1 MTDVVVIGAGISGLV
16 CAQQLT
22 QAGYSVLLVEK
33 SRGLG
38 GRVATRRLN
47 NTVADHG
54 TCYLKPK
61 GKLMRHFVELL
72 CRNNTLQVWTETLHE
87 FTPENPLPVI
97 QSSNPNHCYNSPTGV
112 STIAKF
118 LTPGLEI
125 LLNHR
130 VISIVQTVQTAQTE
144 EKTWHLIV
152 ETSDGKQEEITA
164 KALVIAIPAPQAL
177 ALVEPLGETLLGV
190 DFLEKLC
197 SVEFYSC
204 LSVMAGYS
212 PDIETL
218 LEWKAVTFKNDEVL
232 GWVGFDSSKR
242 PNPQQPV
249 FVLQSSANFAE
260 HHLDSQDLQ
269 PAAEE
274 ILQRA
279 SKLLMLPWLAT
290 PEWMQIHRWRY
301 AIPRTPLEQTSL
313 PANTNLPL
321 VCCGDW
327 CGGGVVENALVSGM
341 AAAEEINVRLGN
353 LPLPGDKFLDRDE
366 EVK

>member
-22 QAGYSVLLVEK
+22 QAGYSVLVVEK

-38 GRVATRRLN
+38 GRVATRRLHSLLHS
-47 NTVADHG
+47 TVADHG
-54 TCYLKPK
+54 TCYLRPK

-87 FTPENPLPVI
+87 LKPENPLPVI
-97 QSSNPNHCYNSPTGV
+97 QSSTPAPRYSSPTGM

-118 LTPGLEI
+118 LTSGLEI

-130 VISIVQTVQTAQTE
+130 VVSIVHSAAQTA
-144 EKTWHLIV
+144 EKTWHLIA

-177 ALVEPLGETLLGV
+177 ALVEPLGETLLSI
-190 DFLEKLC
+190 DFLDKLR
-197 SVEFYSC
+197 SVEFYPC

-212 PDIETL
+212 PTIEVRTQ
-218 LEWKAVTFKNDEVL
+218 WKAVTFKNDEVL
-232 GWVGFDSSKR
+232 GWVGLDSSKR
-242 PNPQQPV
+242 TNPQQPV
-249 FVLQSSANFAE
+249 FVLQSSADFAE
-260 HHLDSQDLQ
+260 HHLDTQDLQ
-269 PAAEE
+269 PIAQEMLE
-274 ILQRA
+274 RA
-279 SKLLMLPWLAT
+279 SKSLVLPWLEA
-290 PEWMQIHRWRY
+290 PGWMQVHRWRY

-327 CGGGVVENALVSGM
+327 CGGGVVEDALVSGM
-341 AAAEEINVRLGN
+341 AAAEEINVRLRN
-353 LPLPGDKFLDRDE
+353 LSLPGNKFLDSLT
-366 EVK
+366 